1 MLTLKTSRAYHSV
14 QEATTLAGVLVVVS
28 KRTLNGDTVQT
39 STQPMGIFSP
49 WGFAILF
56 LGPLIGE
63 GLTLFGFQIVGV
75 DTRLIGVA
83 LALFWATLA
92 VWRGTWVGIKP

>member
-1 MLTLKTSRAYHSV
+1 MLTPKTLSAYHRN
-14 QEATTLAGVLVVVS
+14 EKTKTLAEGLIVGS
-28 KRTLNGDTVQT
+28 RGHRMATL
-39 STQPMGIFSP
+39 FKLLLSP

>member
-1 MLTLKTSRAYHSV
+1 MATLFK
-14 QEATTLAGVLVVVS
+14 LL
-28 KRTLNGDTVQT
+28 L
-39 STQPMGIFSP
+39 SP

-56 LGPLIGE
+56 LGPLIAE
-63 GLTLFGFQIVGV
+63 GLILSGFPIAGV

-83 LALFWATLA
+83 LSLIWATLA

>member
-1 MLTLKTSRAYHSV
+1 MATLFK
-14 QEATTLAGVLVVVS
+14 LL
-28 KRTLNGDTVQT
+28 L
-39 STQPMGIFSP
+39 SP

-56 LGPLIGE
+56 LGPLIAE
-63 GLTLFGFQIVGV
+63 GLILSGFQIAGV

-83 LALFWATLA
+83 LSLIWAKLA

>member
-1 MLTLKTSRAYHSV
+1 MATLFK
-14 QEATTLAGVLVVVS
+14 LL
-28 KRTLNGDTVQT
+28 L
-39 STQPMGIFSP
+39 SP

-63 GLTLFGFQIVGV
+63 GLTLLGFQIVGV
-75 DTRLIGVA
+75 DTRLISVA

>member
-1 MLTLKTSRAYHSV
+1 MATLFK
-14 QEATTLAGVLVVVS
+14 LL
-28 KRTLNGDTVQT
+28 L
-39 STQPMGIFSP
+39 SP

-63 GLTLFGFQIVGV
+63 GRTLFGFQIVGV
-75 DTRLIGVA
+75 DIRLIGVA

>member
-1 MLTLKTSRAYHSV
+1 M
-14 QEATTLAGVLVVVS
+14 ATVFKLL
-28 KRTLNGDTVQT
+28 L
-39 STQPMGIFSP
+39 SP

-56 LGPLIGE
+56 LGPLFGE
-63 GLTLFGFQIVGV
+63 GLNWSGLQIAGV

-83 LALFWATLA
+83 LALIWATLA

>member
-1 MLTLKTSRAYHSV
+1 MATLFK
-14 QEATTLAGVLVVVS
+14 LL
-28 KRTLNGDTVQT
+28 L
-39 STQPMGIFSP
+39 SP

-56 LGPLIGE
+56 LGPLIAE
-63 GLTLFGFQIVGV
+63 GLILSGFQTTGV

-83 LALFWATLA
+83 LSLIWATLA